1 MERFTKIVRG
11 QKVERKAIPPPPVK
25 EIIFCI
31 SLYYPIPPN
40 FKRQNILYKH
50 YLGGIFTERDF
61 YKKVKNEDLKIL
73 KEYLGTYGNKKDLAR
88 KYFNT
93 PNIGESIINKYLHL
107 ITDEIKKDFESGN
120 LEVKKYQSTQEPVK
134 EKLKKYRDKIHK
146 MKKNDLKYGETRRI
160 ITKASNKRIFKTK
173 PNNR

>member
-11 QKVERKAIPPPPVK
+11 QKVERKTIPPPPVK

-73 KEYLGTYGNKKDLAR
+73 KEYLGTYGNK
-88 KYFNT
+88 
-93 PNIGESIINKYLHL
+93 GESIINKYLRL

-146 MKKNDLKYGETRRI
+146 MKKMI
-160 ITKASNKRIFKTK
+160 
-173 PNNR
+173 